1 VAAREIF
8 EIIINA
14 DGTKATSTFND
25 LSSKISKNFGDLES
39 KSGGFID
46 NLVSKSP
53 LAQTALDKVGVSGA
67 QAGSLIEKAIP
78 LAVVAG
84 GAAIGGFAVKAIS
97 DFQNLAQETLH
108 FQQVAGGTAEEASRW
123 VQTADD
129 FGVSTETLSGAMGK
143 FEKSIGTSPQ
153 KLKDLGVNIAQT
165 NSGAV
170 DLQGTFYN
178 VIDAY
183 NATEDPTQ
191 RAAIAQQ
198 AFGKQWQSLVKLLDA
213 GSTSIRQ
220 NFDSINKGQILKQSD
235 LQASE
240 DFRHAMDDLSDSA
253 QALEVEF
260 ARGVVPTL
268 AAVAGGFAKLI
279 KSADDAGTSVQNFGE
294 SNRSMLGPLGDFL
307 GTLTG
312 GTVVADNNKK
322 KTEEL
327 KTAQDQL
334 HESTSRVTKSSDD
347 WKTSLEATTQPAA
360 TAKALVDAYNQ
371 TLKDIDAQ
379 SKVATQ
385 AHQDHAKALDALRDV
400 YGSDTAVMISN
411 MGLSDTAMQTMA
423 GEAKNL
429 LSAMQGSFDG
439 ATDVV
444 SHFADQGQVSSNDV
458 IGWMHQQVDEAHTWA
473 SGLKELAA
481 DGIDHGILQKLEE
494 AGPKSAGLISALLE
508 AVKRGDI
515 DAINAMQADLN
526 TTLSGAQSTA
536 AGYEAGF
543 ASTGT
548 ALGTSMKDGTT
559 DALSNMGAAVGS
571 AAVTAAQA
579 AQYSSMPSFVDAGSA
594 LGQAF
599 IRAAAATISNYHPA
613 TTPNLGGGKDIRAQA
628 TGGVTTPGAL
638 TLVGEKGPELIVP
651 GIQPKTVIPNK
662 VLAGLGGGGMNA
674 TININAPVYGVDD
687 LQGAIYGALDD
698 VRRRAMAGAR

>member
-53 LAQTALDKVGVSGA
+53 LAQTALDRVGVSGA

-129 FGVSTETLSGAMGK
+129 FGVSTETLSGAMAK

-213 GSTSIRQ
+213 GSDSIRQ
-220 NFDSINKGQILKQSD
+220 DFDSINKGQILKPGD

-240 DFRHAMDDLSDSA
+240 DLRVAMDNLGDSA
-253 QALEVEF
+253 QALEIEF

-444 SHFADQGQVSSNDV
+444 SHFADQGQVSTNDV

-579 AQYSSMPSFVDAGSA
+579 AAVFVDA
-594 LGQAF
+594 
-599 IRAAAATISNYHPA
+599 
-613 TTPNLGGGKDIRAQA
+613 
-628 TGGVTTPGAL
+628 V
-638 TLVGEKGPELIVP
+638 VC
-651 GIQPKTVIPNK
+651 
-662 VLAGLGGGGMNA
+662 
-674 TININAPVYGVDD
+674 
-687 LQGAIYGALDD
+687 
-698 VRRRAMAGAR
+698 